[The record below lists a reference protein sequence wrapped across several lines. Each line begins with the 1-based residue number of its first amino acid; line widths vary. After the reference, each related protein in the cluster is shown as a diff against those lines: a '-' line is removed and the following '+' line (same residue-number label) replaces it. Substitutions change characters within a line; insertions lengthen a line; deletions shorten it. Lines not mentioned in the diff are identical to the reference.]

1 MREKEK
7 SNVENRLCAKARREC
22 TEERHS
28 ETSLEND
35 VDEDMQIAA
44 QEELKRIFG

>member
-1 MREKEK
+1 MEKH
-7 SNVENRLCAKARREC
+7 LCAKARREC

-28 ETSLEND
+28 EMSLENN
-35 VDEDMQIAA
+35 VDEDMQIEA

>member
-1 MREKEK
+1 MEKHLRTKE
-7 SNVENRLCAKARREC
+7 RREC

-35 VDEDMQIAA
+35 ADEDMQIAA
-44 QEELKRIFG
+44 QEQLKRVFD